1 MKKFLILLLTMCLL
15 LTACTEPKPTEM
27 IGEDKAIEIAFEEA
41 VKYADGLITQ
51 EMGACVL
58 LDDYAP
64 AKGEACYEITFD
76 AHAEETVGYTVK
88 VIVILEPYSGEVL
101 EIMQAV

>member
-1 MKKFLILLLTMCLL
+1 MKKFLILLLTLCLL
-15 LTACTEPKPTEM
+15 LTACGVSESVM
-27 IGEDKAIEIAFEEA
+27 IPEDQAIAIAFEEA

-51 EMGACVL
+51 EMGECVL